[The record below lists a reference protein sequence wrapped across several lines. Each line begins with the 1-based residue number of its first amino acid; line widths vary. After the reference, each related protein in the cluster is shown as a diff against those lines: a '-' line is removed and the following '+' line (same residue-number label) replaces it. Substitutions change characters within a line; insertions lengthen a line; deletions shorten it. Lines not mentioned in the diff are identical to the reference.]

1 MYLRSKEEQKP
12 KVRNPETMSVALL
25 IAVVAMVL
33 VGLRPKGIPEWVWAI
48 AGAILLLVLGFEPVA
63 SALRAIGDQ
72 WNVLLFI
79 LGLMGIS
86 AAAECSGLFE
96 WIADVVLERA
106 GGSRRRLFVA
116 IFLAGGLLTVLL
128 SNDATAI
135 VFTPVVFR
143 AVAKRG
149 IDALPYLYACTFVAD
164 TASFGLPFS
173 NPANLLVVRQPQL
186 LPYALHLGPPMLAAL
201 AINLAIFL
209 WLFRKQVRGRYRVE
223 PSPDLPPRGKRALI
237 AMFAVAVAYV
247 GALLAG
253 WPLGPVALAGA
264 VVVLAAAAV
273 GPRQAFER
281 IGWSTFVLLAG
292 LFMLLD
298 AVARTGLVDLAL
310 GALHDAARD
319 GPLATILAA
328 AFGSALASN
337 VLNNLPIAIISGAI
351 ATQAGS
357 GALSY
362 ALIAGVDLGPN
373 LTTMGSLATILW
385 LAVVR
390 ERGLEVSP
398 LEYLRLGLSVVP
410 AMLIVTSLWLW
421 LGR

>member
-1 MYLRSKEEQKP
+1 
-12 KVRNPETMSVALL
+12 MSVALL
-25 IAVVAMVL
+25 IAVLAMVL

-48 AGAILLLVLGFEPVA
+48 AGAISLLVFGFEPTA

-86 AAAECSGLFE
+86 AGAECSGLFE
-96 WIADVVLERA
+96 WVADVVLERA

-116 IFLAGGLLTVLL
+116 IFLTGGMLTVLL

-143 AVAKRG
+143 AVAKLG

-186 LPYALHLGPPMLAAL
+186 VPYALHLGPPMLAAL

-209 WLFRKQVRGRYRVE
+209 WLFRKEVRGRYRLE
-223 PSPDLPPRGKRALI
+223 PSPSLPPLGKRALI
-237 AMFAVAVAYV
+237 AMLVVA
-247 GALLAG
+247 
-253 WPLGPVALAGA
+253 VALAGA
-264 VVVLAAAAV
+264 VVVLAAGAV
-273 GPRQAFER
+273 GPRQAFEH

-292 LFMLLD
+292 LFVLLD
-298 AVARTGLVDLAL
+298 GVARTGLVGLAL

-328 AFGSALASN
+328 AFGSALTSN
-337 VLNNLPIAIISGAI
+337 VLNNLPIAIVSGAI
-351 ATQAGS
+351 AAHAGS
-357 GALSY
+357 GPLSY

-385 LAVVR
+385 LAVLR

-421 LGR
+421 LVR

>member
-1 MYLRSKEEQKP
+1 
-12 KVRNPETMSVALL
+12 MSVALV
-25 IAVVAMVL
+25 IAIVAMVL

-48 AGAILLLVLGFEPVA
+48 AGAIVLLVLGFEPLA
-63 SALRAIGDQ
+63 SALHAIGDQ

-186 LPYALHLGPPMLAAL
+186 VPYVLHLGPPMLAAL
-201 AINLAIFL
+201 AINLAVFL
-209 WLFRKQVRGRYRVE
+209 WLFRKEVSGRYRVE
-223 PSPDLPPRGKRALI
+223 KAPALPPRGKRALI
-237 AMFAVAVAYV
+237 AMFAVAVAYL

-253 WPLGPVALAGA
+253 WPLGPVALVGA
-264 VVVLAAAAV
+264 VVVIAAGGV

-281 IGWSTFVLLAG
+281 VGRSTFVLLAG
-292 LFMLLD
+292 LF
-298 AVARTGLVDLAL
+298 V
-310 GALHDAARD
+310 
-319 GPLATILAA
+319 
-328 AFGSALASN
+328 
-337 VLNNLPIAIISGAI
+337 
-351 ATQAGS
+351 
-357 GALSY
+357 
-362 ALIAGVDLGPN
+362 
-373 LTTMGSLATILW
+373 
-385 LAVVR
+385 
-390 ERGLEVSP
+390 
-398 LEYLRLGLSVVP
+398 
-410 AMLIVTSLWLW
+410 
-421 LGR
+421 

>member
-1 MYLRSKEEQKP
+1 
-12 KVRNPETMSVALL
+12 MSVALL

-48 AGAILLLVLGFEPVA
+48 AGAIALLVFGFEPAA
-63 SALRAIGDQ
+63 SALRAIADQ
-72 WNVLLFI
+72 WNVLIFI

-106 GGSRRRLFVA
+106 GGSRRRFFVA
-116 IFLAGGLLTVLL
+116 IFLAGGMLTVLL

-186 LPYALHLGPPMLAAL
+186 VPYALHLGPPMLAAL

-209 WLFRKQVRGRYRVE
+209 WLFRKEVRGRYRVE
-223 PSPDLPPRGKRALI
+223 PSPSLPPSGKRALI
-237 AMFAVAVAYV
+237 AMFAVAVAYM

-253 WPLGPVALAGA
+253 WPLGPVALTGA
-264 VVVLAAAAV
+264 VVVLAAGAV

-292 LFMLLD
+292 LFVLLD
-298 AVARTGLVDLAL
+298 AVARAGLVGWAL

-351 ATQAGS
+351 AAHAGS
-357 GALSY
+357 GPLSY

-385 LAVVR
+385 LAVLR

-421 LGR
+421 LVR

>member
-1 MYLRSKEEQKP
+1 
-12 KVRNPETMSVALL
+12 MSAALL
-25 IAVVAMVL
+25 IAVAAIVL

-48 AGAILLLVLGFEPVA
+48 AGAVVLLVLGFEPPG

-106 GGSRRRLFVA
+106 GGSRRRLFIA
-116 IFLAGGLLTVLL
+116 IFLAGGMLTVLL

-186 LPYALHLGPPMLAAL
+186 VPYALHLGPPMLAAL
-201 AINLAIFL
+201 AINLAVFL
-209 WLFRKQVRGRYRVE
+209 WLFRNEVRGRYRIE
-223 PSPDLPPRGKRALI
+223 PSPGLKPHGKRALA
-237 AMFAVAVAYV
+237 AMLGVAVAYV

-253 WPLGPVALAGA
+253 WPLGPVALFGA
-264 VVVLAAAAV
+264 IVVLAAGAV

-292 LFMLLD
+292 LFVLLD
-298 AVARTGLVDLAL
+298 AVARAGLVGWAL
-310 GALHDAARD
+310 GGLHDAARD
-319 GPLATILAA
+319 GPFATILAA

-337 VLNNLPIAIISGAI
+337 VLNNLPVAIVSGAI
-351 ATQAGS
+351 AAHAGS
-357 GALSY
+357 GWLNY

-385 LAVVR
+385 LAVLR

-410 AMLIVTSLWLW
+410 AMLLVTSLWLW
-421 LGR
+421 LVR

>member
-1 MYLRSKEEQKP
+1 
-12 KVRNPETMSVALL
+12 MSAAVL
-25 IAVVAMVL
+25 IAVAAMVL
-33 VGLRPKGIPEWVWAI
+33 VGLRPKGIPEWVWAV
-48 AGAILLLVLGFEPVA
+48 AGAVALLALGFEPA
-63 SALRAIGDQ
+63 GPALHAIGDQ

-186 LPYALHLGPPMLAAL
+186 GPYALHLGPPMLAAL
-201 AINLAIFL
+201 AINLAVFL
-209 WLFRKQVRGRYRVE
+209 WLFRKEVRGRYRVGAA
-223 PSPDLPPRGKRALI
+223 PSLPPRGKRALT
-237 AMFAVAVAYV
+237 AMLAVAVAYV

-264 VVVLAAAAV
+264 VAVLAAGTV
-273 GPRQAFER
+273 GPREAFER

-292 LFMLLD
+292 LFVLLD
-298 AVARTGLVDLAL
+298 AVARAGLVGWALA
-310 GALHDAARD
+310 GLHDAARD

-328 AFGSALASN
+328 SFGSALASN
-337 VLNNLPIAIISGAI
+337 VLNNLPIAIVSGTI
-351 ATQAGS
+351 AAHTGS
-357 GALSY
+357 GPLTD

-373 LTTMGSLATILW
+373 LTTTGSLATILW
-385 LAVVR
+385 LAVLR

-410 AMLIVTSLWLW
+410 AMLLVTSLWLW
-421 LGR
+421 LVR

>member
-1 MYLRSKEEQKP
+1 
-12 KVRNPETMSVALL
+12 MSVALL
-25 IAVVAMVL
+25 IAVLAMVL

-48 AGAILLLVLGFEPVA
+48 AGAISLLVFGFEPTA

-86 AAAECSGLFE
+86 AGAECSGLFE
-96 WIADVVLERA
+96 WVADVVLERA

-116 IFLAGGLLTVLL
+116 IFLTGGMLTVLL

-143 AVAKRG
+143 AVAKLG

-186 LPYALHLGPPMLAAL
+186 VPYALHLGPPMLAAL

-209 WLFRKQVRGRYRVE
+209 WLFRKEVRGRYRLE
-223 PSPDLPPRGKRALI
+223 PSPSLPPLGKRALI
-237 AMFAVAVAYV
+237 AMLVVAVAYM

-264 VVVLAAAAV
+264 VVVLAAGAV
-273 GPRQAFER
+273 GPREAFEH

-292 LFMLLD
+292 LFVLLD
-298 AVARTGLVDLAL
+298 GVARTGLVGLAL

-328 AFGSALASN
+328 AFGSALTSN
-337 VLNNLPIAIISGAI
+337 VLNNLPIAIVSGAI
-351 ATQAGS
+351 AAHAGS
-357 GALSY
+357 GPLSY

-385 LAVVR
+385 LAVLR

-421 LGR
+421 LVR

>member
-1 MYLRSKEEQKP
+1 
-12 KVRNPETMSVALL
+12 MSVALL
-25 IAVVAMVL
+25 IAVAAMVL

-48 AGAILLLVLGFEPVA
+48 AGAVALLVLGFEPA
-63 SALRAIGDQ
+63 GSALRAIGDQ

-79 LGLMGIS
+79 FGLMGIS

-96 WIADVVLERA
+96 WIADVVLTLA

-116 IFLAGGLLTVLL
+116 IYLAGGMLTVLL

-186 LPYALHLGPPMLAAL
+186 VPYALHLGPPMLAAL
-201 AINLAIFL
+201 AINLVVFL
-209 WLFRKQVRGRYRVE
+209 WLFRNEVRGRYRVE
-223 PSPDLPPRGKRALI
+223 PSPGLQPRGKRAI
-237 AMFAVAVAYV
+237 TAMLAVAVAYV
-247 GALLAG
+247 AALLGG
-253 WPLGPVALAGA
+253 WPLGPVALLGA
-264 VVVLAAAAV
+264 VVVLAAGAV
-273 GPRQAFER
+273 GPRQAFDR
-281 IGWSTFVLLAG
+281 IGWPTFVLLAG
-292 LFMLLD
+292 LFVLLD
-298 AVARTGLVDLAL
+298 AVARAGLVGLAL
-310 GALHDAARD
+310 GALYDAARD

-351 ATQAGS
+351 AAHAGS
-357 GALSY
+357 GWLSY

-385 LAVVR
+385 LAVLR
-390 ERGLEVSP
+390 DRGLEVSP

-421 LGR
+421 LVR

>member
-1 MYLRSKEEQKP
+1 VSP
-12 KVRNPETMSVALL
+12 ALI
-25 IAVVAMVL
+25 IAVGAMVL
-33 VGLRPKGIPEWVWAI
+33 VGLRPKGIPEWLWAI
-48 AGAILLLVLGFEPVA
+48 AGAILLLVLGFEPLI
-63 SALRAIGDQ
+63 SAARAIGDQ

-96 WIADVVLERA
+96 WIADVVLA
-106 GGSRRRLFVA
+106 LANGSRRRLFIA

-135 VFTPVVFR
+135 VFTPVVYR

-173 NPANLLVVRQPQL
+173 NPANLLVLRQPEL

-201 AINLAIFL
+201 AINLAVFL
-209 WLFRKQVRGRYRVE
+209 WLFRRDIRGRYRVQA
-223 PSPDLPPRGKRALI
+223 PAAITPRGKRALI
-237 AMFAVAVAYV
+237 AMLAVAVAYV

-253 WPLGPVALAGA
+253 WPLGPVALGGA
-264 VVVLAAAAV
+264 LVVLAAGAVDPGQAA
-273 GPRQAFER
+273 ER

-292 LFMLLD
+292 LFVLLD
-298 AVARTGLVDLAL
+298 AVTRAGLVGWAL
-310 GALHDAARD
+310 TGLHDAARD
-319 GPLATILAA
+319 GPLATIAAA
-328 AFGSALASN
+328 AFGTAVASN
-337 VLNNLPIAIISGAI
+337 ILNNLPVAIISGTLA
-351 ATQAGS
+351 AHAGS
-357 GALSY
+357 GPLRY
-362 ALIAGVDLGPN
+362 AFIAGVDLGPN
-373 LTTMGSLATILW
+373 LTTTGSLATILW
-385 LAVVR
+385 LAVLR

-410 AMLIVTSLWLW
+410 AMLLTTSLWLW
-421 LGR
+421 LVR